1 MFFTRG
7 IWKST
12 SLFATALF
20 FALATAAPVMAA
32 PEIVV
37 SGDRAD
43 AENIKSFFAG
53 TSEAEID
60 KGLEALRATG
70 RYSTISASR
79 QGNRVIIRVTEG
91 GSINRV
97 AIEGNSKIPSD
108 KILPELR
115 TKAHTAFN
123 PQTAAADVTMLTE
136 IYKRNGR
143 AAAKI
148 TYRTVQLPNGKIDV
162 VFTVEEGSK
171 TGIKEIKFV
180 GNNVYSTRRLV
191 GMMETTEMNFMS
203 FFKSSDV
210 YDPDRIASDLEI
222 IRRFYLKNGYADFR
236 VTTSDAQFDAQ
247 QGGYIVT
254 IVIEEGPQ
262 YRVSS
267 VDVESHVPDI
277 DGNSLKDELR
287 ISAGDIYNGDA
298 VEKTVE
304 SLTRAVAKKGYA
316 FTQARPRGERNQAAQ
331 TVAIRFLLDEGPRVY
346 IERIVI

>member
-1 MFFTRG
+1 MRICAFGALSIENEIIHVFYTRHFE
-7 IWKST
+7 IDV
-12 SLFATALF
+12 SLCSSAI

-43 AENIKSFFAG
+43 AESIKSFFAG

-91 GSINRV
+91 GTVNRV

-115 TKAHTAFN
+115 TKAHTSFN
-123 PQTAAADVTMLTE
+123 PQTATADVNMLTE

-148 TYRTVQLPNGKIDV
+148 TYRTVQLPNSKIDV

-171 TGIKEIKFV
+171 TGIKEIKFI

-203 FFKSSDV
+203 FSNLPTFMTLT
-210 YDPDRIASDLEI
+210 ASL
-222 IRRFYLKNGYADFR
+222 
-236 VTTSDAQFDAQ
+236 
-247 QGGYIVT
+247 
-254 IVIEEGPQ
+254 VI
-262 YRVSS
+262 
-267 VDVESHVPDI
+267 
-277 DGNSLKDELR
+277 
-287 ISAGDIYNGDA
+287 
-298 VEKTVE
+298 
-304 SLTRAVAKKGYA
+304 
-316 FTQARPRGERNQAAQ
+316 
-331 TVAIRFLLDEGPRVY
+331 
-346 IERIVI
+346 

>member
-1 MFFTRG
+1 
-7 IWKST
+7 
-12 SLFATALF
+12 
-20 FALATAAPVMAA
+20 
-32 PEIVV
+32 
-37 SGDRAD
+37 
-43 AENIKSFFAG
+43 
-53 TSEAEID
+53 
-60 KGLEALRATG
+60 
-70 RYSTISASR
+70 
-79 QGNRVIIRVTEG
+79 
-91 GSINRV
+91 
-97 AIEGNSKIPSD
+97 
-108 KILPELR
+108 
-115 TKAHTAFN
+115 
-123 PQTAAADVTMLTE
+123 MLTE

-148 TYRTVQLPNGKIDV
+148 TYRTVQLPNSKIDV

-171 TGIKEIKFV
+171 TGIKEIKFI

-236 VTTSDAQFDAQ
+236 VTNSDAQFDAQ

-254 IVIEEGPQ
+254 IAIEEGPQ

-287 ISAGDIYNGDA
+287 IAAGDIYNGDA
-298 VEKTVE
+298 VEKRLSRSRE
-304 SLTRAVAKKGYA
+304 L
-316 FTQARPRGERNQAAQ
+316 
-331 TVAIRFLLDEGPRVY
+331 
-346 IERIVI
+346 